1 MITKIMGVIQ
11 VRLTE
16 ENHKKLNILCVI
28 YGKTQDEIINMLLQR
43 ARIPGANLE
52 FLIADEKE
60 PMIEKGEAKLF
71 DTKLDFLIAEDEK

>member
-16 ENHKKLNILCVI
+16 ENHKKLNILCVL
-28 YGKTQDEIINMLLQR
+28 YNKTQDDIINMLLER
-43 ARIPGANLE
+43 ERIPGANIE

-60 PMIEKGEAKLF
+60 PTIEKTEPKEI
-71 DTKLDFLIAEDEK
+71 DTKLDFLEAQ